1 MTTGRINQV
10 AIGAAEAV
18 RDDSDERPTD
28 VQSPFRSSH
37 ESSYTDRVVTRPFHQ
52 RHSLSGGRSISL
64 EPTEQFSVRLPNTRF
79 EVGICKT
86 VKVQVP

>member
-37 ESSYTDRVVTRPFHQ
+37 ESSYTDRAATRPIH
-52 RHSLSGGRSISL
+52 RSHSLPGGRS
-64 EPTEQFSVRLPNTRF
+64 RRR
-79 EVGICKT
+79 C
-86 VKVQVP
+86 